1 MILIGTTDTDL
12 CLVVSKRKRKKEKRI
27 MVIECLFIA
36 QEVVFVE
43 DNLKTFAVDTGG
55 GGLIGVILRRE

>member
-55 GGLIGVILRRE
+55 GLIGVILRRE